1 MTNNRKTGKGREEN
15 TAQKITTFLTFND
28 QAEEAVKRYVSI
40 FKNSRILGL
49 VRGEEGGPIAKGQVL
64 NATFELDGA
73 RFMAMDGGPYF
84 TFAQGTSLFVSCE
97 TQEEIDRLWEQL
109 SEGGEQQPC
118 GWLKDKFGVSWQI
131 VPSVLGEMMGDSKS
145 GNSAKVMEALLKMS
159 KIEPTLNGSEG
170 RADKGKDRDIR
181 EGFETE
187 DPVRADLPGVR
198 EGSLGTLDDKGG
210 PRILVGPRRIHHDG
224 PQARPPPRG
233 RIRICHDGDPP
244 GLDRGDEGDGASAH
258 ERGSWDVYRGHAA
271 APARVHDA
279 GRLHP
284 GRRTV

>member
-40 FKNSRILGL
+40 FRNSRILGL

-159 KIEPTLNGSEG
+159 KIDIKTLR
-170 RADKGKDRDIR
+170 RAY
-181 EGFETE
+181 
-187 DPVRADLPGVR
+187 A
-198 EGSLGTLDDKGG
+198 
-210 PRILVGPRRIHHDG
+210 
-224 PQARPPPRG
+224 QRG
-233 RIRICHDGDPP
+233 
-244 GLDRGDEGDGASAH
+244 
-258 ERGSWDVYRGHAA
+258 
-271 APARVHDA
+271 
-279 GRLHP
+279 
-284 GRRTV
+284 